1 MVLEYSFDDGD
12 GLVYGVLKQ
21 SEKFLCVVKPLRKI
35 FFKEFLKS
43 SSTFFFFHLISRFP
57 LRPNGP

>member
-43 SSTFFFFHLISRFP
+43 SSTFFFFI
-57 LRPNGP
+57 